1 MARTPSAAAH
11 EKVLDAAIEL
21 IGERGIEGAS
31 MDAIA
36 QRSGVS
42 KATVYKHWADKEALC
57 IDVIG
62 KLRVLPPEFDSG
74 DFRRDLTDLLT
85 HLAQANKADR
95 LMKIWPRII
104 SYAVANPG
112 FAKALQEHSFE
123 PRRAQ
128 IAGMIFQAA
137 ERGEIERGI
146 DPELAMD
153 LLVGPIM
160 HRRMTTGAVP
170 RTLPAQVVDSFLRS
184 WSKPAAPR
192 KPARPASAR
201 AL

>member
-11 EKVLDAAIEL
+11 EKVLEAAIEL
-21 IGERGIEGAS
+21 IGERGIEGTS

-62 KLRVLPPEFDSG
+62 KLRTLPPEFRSG
-74 DFRRDLTDLLT
+74 DARQDLIGLLH
-85 HLAQANKADR
+85 HLSLANKPDK

-104 SYAVANPG
+104 GYAVANPE
-112 FAKALQEHSFE
+112 FAHALQEHSFG

-128 IAGMIFQAA
+128 IERILGEAT
-137 ERGEIERGI
+137 ERGELQEGI
-146 DPELAMD
+146 DPDFAAD

-160 HRRMTTGAVP
+160 HRKMTGGQVP
-170 RTLPAQVVDSFLRS
+170 PNFPEDVVESFWRS
-184 WSKPAAPR
+184 WGRPAAR
-192 KPARPASAR
+192 SDTGKS
-201 AL
+201 L